1 MNFKS
6 LHPRMLVASN
16 NSCGSTPA
24 SWIILGFDQLEPPRD
39 NTHSISQSLTQRG
52 FEMDSNLSPNILR
65 MGDPK
70 GTPLFIPIFLLFNI
84 QKKET
89 RPSKNRTRSGFHQF
103 DFNLLR
109 LVDEHEINRPPHLP
123 AN

>member
-52 FEMDSNLSPNILR
+52 FERDSNFYHLISFVW
-65 MGDPK
+65 
-70 GTPLFIPIFLLFNI
+70 GTRRGPHSSYLFFFFSIF
-84 QKKET
+84 KK
-89 RPSKNRTRSGFHQF
+89 
-103 DFNLLR
+103 
-109 LVDEHEINRPPHLP
+109 
-123 AN
+123 